1 MSNQNN
7 TSEQERNKATS
18 LRFNDEVK
26 NKHNFD
32 AIDEL
37 LSADFVNYSEI
48 PGFPSTRAG
57 VKAFFAYWVQAFP
70 DLSCTINDVVAE
82 GDRVVD
88 YFTIEGTHQ
97 GEFLGIPAT
106 GRRVK
111 YNGMH
116 IFSYKDGKITG
127 HWNVMDFLTQ
137 MIQLGV
143 IPAPGQA

>member
-1 MSNQNN
+1 MSNENN
-7 TSEQERNKATS
+7 LTELERNKATS

-26 NKHNFD
+26 NKHNLD
-32 AIDEL
+32 ALDEL
-37 LSADFVNYSEI
+37 LSDDFINHTEI
-48 PGFPSTRAG
+48 PGFPSTPAG

-70 DLSCTINDVVAE
+70 DLTCTINDIVAE
-82 GDRVVD
+82 GDKVVD
-88 YFTIEGTHQ
+88 YFTVEGTHQ

-116 IFSYKDGKITG
+116 IFSYKDGRITG

-137 MIQLGV
+137 LIQLGA
-143 IPAPGQA
+143 IPTPK

>member
-1 MSNQNN
+1 MSNMNN
-7 TSEQERNKATS
+7 SEAERNKAIS
-18 LRFNDEVK
+18 RRFNDEVK
-26 NKHNFD
+26 NQHNLA

-37 LSADFVNYSEI
+37 LSDDFINHSEI

-70 DLSCTINDVVAE
+70 DLTCTINEIVAE
-82 GDRVVD
+82 GDKVVD
-88 YFTIEGTHQ
+88 TFTIEGTHQ
-97 GEFLGIPAT
+97 GEFMGIPAT

-116 IFSYKDGKITG
+116 IFSYKNGRIIG

-143 IPAPGQA
+143 VPG